1 LSALA
6 GGGASGAGFE
16 AASNLASAA
25 RKRIKARGVG
35 KFVVLYGAPDG
46 RCHRGELVVGEIN
59 RRHGLAGPSR

>member
-1 LSALA
+1 MRFPNADLGSWP
-6 GGGASGAGFE
+6 SE
-16 AASNLASAA
+16 Q
-25 RKRIKARGVG
+25 RIKARGVG